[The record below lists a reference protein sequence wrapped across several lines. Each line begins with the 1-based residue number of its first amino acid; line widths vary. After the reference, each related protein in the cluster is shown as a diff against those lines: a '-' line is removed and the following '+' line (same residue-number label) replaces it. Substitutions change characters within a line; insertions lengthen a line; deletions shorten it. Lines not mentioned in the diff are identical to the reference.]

1 MKMTVCEFPDEA
13 RRKDAA
19 WTDLVHYL
27 QMSPADVVVLP
38 EMPFCDWKMFLT
50 RTVDPA
56 VWREALAIHD
66 AMVARFAEL
75 QEAMV
80 LTSRPVATQGK
91 RLNEAFCWTR
101 EGGYRGTHVTARRSP
116 VVAGVSPEGEILAE
130 TSADAPF
137 LTVEIAL
144 AEADRAK
151 HTYPRNLPV
160 YGRTGVR
167 HGIA

>member
-75 QEAMV
+75 QAAIGQGGGHLIAAPRV
-80 LTSRPVATQGK
+80 TSG
-91 RLNEAFCWTR
+91 
-101 EGGYRGTHVTARRSP
+101 HRRWP
-116 VVAGVSPEGEILAE
+116 LAACMAAKAGLIAAV
-130 TSADAPF
+130 
-137 LTVEIAL
+137 AL
-144 AEADRAK
+144 AVPHRR
-151 HTYPRNLPV
+151 PRRGQRP
-160 YGRTGVR
+160 GGESP
-167 HGIA
+167 A